1 MNRVLKGIAILISC
15 LSMVECFMPICASAT
30 TKEDVIAVA
39 KEVGMPEDLIQN
51 YISMGANMDVSSEDC
66 DKAIAQL
73 YQVYGKTNDQ
83 ISKDFDVDIQPDDS
97 TNTSTDTDTNTD
109 GSNDDSQSSN
119 TDSDSTYV
127 PPISE
132 NEFINMSYQQKID
145 FVNSLDSEEK
155 QKFMNSLTTAER
167 NSIIKQ
173 MNTDAKSEILNQ
185 IVDAGSAMGYNFS
198 VDEFSGDKL
207 SISMRDNSG
216 TLVGV
221 TNMGVVVDDTGKS
234 YTTLVLSMVGIVAM
248 AIAGLF
254 GISKKLNAK

>member
-1 MNRVLKGIAILISC
+1 
-15 LSMVECFMPICASAT
+15 MPICASAT

-73 YQVYGKTNDQ
+73 YQVYGKTNNQ
-83 ISKDFDVDIQPDDS
+83 ISKDFDVDIQPDNS
-97 TNTSTDTDTNTD
+97 TNTSTDTDS
-109 GSNDDSQSSN
+109 SNGDSQNSN

-145 FVNSLDSEEK
+145 FVNSLDAEEK

-254 GISKKLNAK
+254 GISKRLNTK

>member
-15 LSMVECFMPICASAT
+15 LSMMECFMPICASAT

-73 YQVYGKTNDQ
+73 YQVYGKTNNQ
-83 ISKDFDVDIQPDDS
+83 ISKDFDVDIQPDNS
-97 TNTSTDTDTNTD
+97 TNTSTDTDS
-109 GSNDDSQSSN
+109 SNGDSQNSN

-145 FVNSLDSEEK
+145 FVNSLDAEEK

-254 GISKKLNAK
+254 GISKRLNTK

>member
-15 LSMVECFMPICASAT
+15 LSMMECFMPICASAT
-30 TKEDVIAVA
+30 TKEDVITVA

-73 YQVYGKTNDQ
+73 YQVYGKTNNQ
-83 ISKDFDVDIQPDDS
+83 ISKDFDVDIQPDNS
-97 TNTSTDTDTNTD
+97 TNTSTDTDS
-109 GSNDDSQSSN
+109 SNNGDSQNSN

-145 FVNSLDSEEK
+145 FVNSLDAEEK

-254 GISKKLNAK
+254 GISKRLNTK

>member
-15 LSMVECFMPICASAT
+15 LSMMECFMPICASAT

-66 DKAIAQL
+66 DNAIAQL
-73 YQVYGKTNDQ
+73 YQVYGKTNNQ
-83 ISKDFDVDIQPDDS
+83 ISKDFDVDIQPDNS
-97 TNTSTDTDTNTD
+97 TNTSTDTDS
-109 GSNDDSQSSN
+109 SNGDSQNSN

-145 FVNSLDSEEK
+145 FVNSLDAEEK

-254 GISKKLNAK
+254 GISKRLNTK

>member
-15 LSMVECFMPICASAT
+15 LSMMECFMPICASAT

-73 YQVYGKTNDQ
+73 YQVYGKTNNQ
-83 ISKDFDVDIQPDDS
+83 ISKDFDVDIQPDNS
-97 TNTSTDTDTNTD
+97 TNTSTDTDS
-109 GSNDDSQSSN
+109 SNNGDSQNSN

-145 FVNSLDSEEK
+145 FVNSLDAEEK

-254 GISKKLNAK
+254 GISKRLNTK

>member
-15 LSMVECFMPICASAT
+15 LSMMECFMPICASAT

-73 YQVYGKTNDQ
+73 YQVYGKTNNQ

-97 TNTSTDTDTNTD
+97 TNTSTDTDS
-109 GSNDDSQSSN
+109 SNNGDSQNSN

-145 FVNSLDSEEK
+145 FVNSLDAKEK

-254 GISKKLNAK
+254 GISKRLNTK